1 MARATVAAAADP
13 TPPGDARRVA
23 VDRLID
29 EVGASLAFATG
40 GGALCRIE
48 GTGGSAKYLE
58 GRMAALLEARRVLRR
73 EPGADLCAQADR
85 WRADL
90 EDRRSRGSSPAWL
103 DYLAGGVAEC
113 DRLMA
118 LPSGAPQEES

>member
-1 MARATVAAAADP
+1 MANTTTVDQLGAARL
-13 TPPGDARRVA
+13 TA
-23 VDRLID
+23 VGRLID
-29 EVGASLAFATG
+29 EVGASLNNATG

-58 GRMAALLEARRVLRR
+58 GRMAALLEARRLLRR
-73 EPGADLCAQADR
+73 EPVADLRAQADR

-90 EDRRSRGSSPAWL
+90 EDRSRRGSSRAWL

-113 DRLMA
+113 DRLMVI
-118 LPSGAPQEES
+118 SGAPHEGI